1 MSLVFRVSL
10 TPSVPHSVCPSLRL
24 SLGMSSEAP
33 ADANGSHTAGRAQYV
48 LTAEVKDDRSSTN
61 DLGSAP
67 RNTATAAISPRA
79 LALPTHPAISA
90 PGSAS
95 NSRPNTARQLHPTVS
110 PSPRASPY
118 ASSQGPISPGGVAAQ
133 AQALSS
139 PSASTAKMLPVH
151 ASVSDDAETSNDAVM
166 LASPS
171 AIAASPRSY
180 PNKETSTA
188 ANDGSSKEK
197 DAHSGKE
204 LVPAAT
210 NSAAAKYLQLQH
222 RLREHW
228 KDCPDLY
235 IHYNN
240 LHYTL
245 RVPVVEISTPS
256 FLRAGAALIF
266 RLVKALDVTGYLKKN
281 DRTLDLHALAACNG
295 RIAPGLMTLVL
306 APPGHG
312 KSTYLKALAGRLNR
326 DSKLQGA
333 ITYNGLTAAQV
344 RQRGVVLPKL
354 AMYVG
359 QTDMHFPTLTVKET
373 LSFAAQNSCASTE
386 PFGDA
391 VLDQMES
398 ERAERLIHMIGL
410 EEATNTIIGNDLLR
424 GVSGGQ
430 RKRVTLGE
438 MLITNSRAFFLDEVS
453 TGLDSAITFHIF
465 NALRSYCHECRNSVV
480 TALLQ
485 PTPETYGLF
494 DEVVLLR
501 DGEVVYHGPREGVRP
516 FFSEQLGFPIPD
528 DEDEAGFVVDYLTN
542 PTLLMENQRRKRE
555 RAQRM
560 AEYAAGR
567 EVSRSGKHRDSD
579 EEKHTHDSTQVASV
593 THRDDE
599 STEHSTVKPT
609 YAPSANTN
617 SYSHSKVAPALET
630 ADMAQRFRQSTYYR
644 ELMMDAEASQ
654 QLVQSD
660 SRYSLDPT
668 HWSSFSQQQ
677 YAQPFPHTWPRHFHM
692 AVTRQG
698 KLFWRNKQVLIP
710 RIFQAVLM
718 GIVYGTLFYKLN
730 IGDYQSKMGLLMYLT
745 MFGAFANLSELPVAA
760 EARAVVTKQLD
771 SSFYPTLPYIF
782 SVIFLSL
789 PLLVVET
796 FIFGTLMYWLP
807 GFVPDAGRFFFWLL
821 VLFCGSLALST
832 FFRTIS
838 YVTPNPDV
846 ARQLD
851 FPFILLFVIF
861 GGFLIPY
868 NEIPHWLIWVFW
880 ISPLSWSVRS
890 LALNEFKSSRY
901 DGLNDSGQRL
911 GDFYMGTFDVS
922 TNSQYKWAGVGY
934 LLGFF
939 LTWAIVSSYAIT
951 YIRAGGALG
960 TKRLPPVDN
969 KQLQAQGLQ
978 VADGGMVDS
987 SGKPVQPAVTD
998 TTATALSSAATTLAS
1013 NVGAPMGAAVSVTNS
1028 AAARNPLTAPTQVGG
1043 HLSLPISV
1051 QPKLASRG
1059 KSSFQ
1064 MSGMPFTPV
1073 TLAWRDIHY
1082 YVDVGGRKSKVTKH
1096 LLKGINGFSKPG
1108 TLTALMGSSGAGK
1121 TTLMDVI
1128 AGRKTM
1134 GKITGDILV
1143 NGRPKDTKS
1152 FNNLTG
1158 YVEQQDLHMGL
1169 HTVREALDFSAKIRL
1184 PASVTKKQRD
1194 DWVEEVMQLVGLA
1207 RIGHR
1212 IIGDAATPGLSPGQ
1226 MKLVTIAVELV
1237 ANPSVLFLDEPTSG
1251 LDAPSAYR
1259 IMKAVSR
1266 IAQTGRSVL
1275 CTIHQPSSEL
1285 FFMFDRLL
1293 LLRSGGEEVF
1303 FGDIGPHAAALVD
1316 YFENSSTSKQPPRLP
1331 AGQNPAN
1338 WMLDV
1343 IGAGVHSDEGGAI
1356 AALDFEA
1363 QDWHAIWKASKL
1375 RADAAAETEFLSHP
1389 GNAGEDAIE
1398 AVRHQPYIGW
1408 WSRYYQVQKRYYV
1421 MHWRNVP
1428 TNLSRLILMIVL
1440 GVLLGLIY
1448 LQINRS
1454 SFTGVVSFLAV
1465 IFLGIA
1471 FPASVST
1478 ASAFPSFFRQR
1489 AVYYRESTIGMY
1501 DYWTFSLGMTVVELP
1516 YIFFALIFFVV
1527 PFYFM
1532 VGFVYSGTLFFKFL
1546 LVVYVQA
1553 LVYMFLSQLWMALC
1567 PSQISS
1573 NIINGLFMSLF
1584 FMFGGLFIKASAMP
1598 SGWKWYTAHTHT
1610 RAISTSSM
1618 GQRTLCVETAV
1629 YLPLPAAMSV
1639 GC

>member
-1 MSLVFRVSL
+1 M
-10 TPSVPHSVCPSLRL
+10 
-24 SLGMSSEAP
+24 
-33 ADANGSHTAGRAQYV
+33 
-48 LTAEVKDDRSSTN
+48 
-61 DLGSAP
+61 
-67 RNTATAAISPRA
+67 
-79 LALPTHPAISA
+79 
-90 PGSAS
+90 
-95 NSRPNTARQLHPTVS
+95 
-110 PSPRASPY
+110 
-118 ASSQGPISPGGVAAQ
+118 AAQ

-851 FPFILLFVIF
+851 FPFIHPVRHLWRLPHPLQRDPALAGVDLLDLPAVV
-861 GGFLIPY
+861 GRALAGSERVQELA
-868 NEIPHWLIWVFW
+868 LR
-880 ISPLSWSVRS
+880 LRRS
-890 LALNEFKSSRY
+890 L
-901 DGLNDSGQRL
+901 NDQPGQRAGRL
-911 GDFYMGTFDVS
+911 LPGHQFDVS
-922 TNSQYKWAGVGY
+922 PPTTQYKWSGRGLPARLLLHVGR
-934 LLGFF
+934 L
-939 LTWAIVSSYAIT
+939 VSSVCHYLHPRRRTRWARSACRSVDAKAAAGR
-951 YIRAGGALG
+951 RACRWLMG
-960 TKRLPPVDN
+960 RIVN
-969 KQLQAQGLQ
+969 SSR
-978 VADGGMVDS
+978 DS
-987 SGKPVQPAVTD
+987 QCSRRGTD
-998 TTATALSSAATTLAS
+998 TVAS
-1013 NVGAPMGAAVSVTNS
+1013 GCGQCGLLHAGFSTVGAPMGSGHHHQLTAWPP
-1028 AAARNPLTAPTQVGG
+1028 RNPLTVPTQVGG
-1043 HLSLPISV
+1043 SHVSVPISV
-1051 QPKLASRG
+1051 CSPRCARSG
-1059 KSSFQ
+1059 KSFV
-1064 MSGMPFTPV
+1064 PDERHAV
-1073 TLAWRDIHY
+1073 HARH
-1082 YVDVGGRKSKVTKH
+1082 
-1096 LLKGINGFSKPG
+1096 
-1108 TLTALMGSSGAGK
+1108 AGLEATS
-1121 TTLMDVI
+1121 TTGWTW
-1128 AGRKTM
+1128 ARQQ
-1134 GKITGDILV
+1134 
-1143 NGRPKDTKS
+1143 
-1152 FNNLTG
+1152 
-1158 YVEQQDLHMGL
+1158 EQ
-1169 HTVREALDFSAKIRL
+1169 
-1184 PASVTKKQRD
+1184 
-1194 DWVEEVMQLVGLA
+1194 
-1207 RIGHR
+1207 GH
-1212 IIGDAATPGLSPGQ
+1212 
-1226 MKLVTIAVELV
+1226 
-1237 ANPSVLFLDEPTSG
+1237 
-1251 LDAPSAYR
+1251 
-1259 IMKAVSR
+1259 
-1266 IAQTGRSVL
+1266 
-1275 CTIHQPSSEL
+1275 
-1285 FFMFDRLL
+1285 
-1293 LLRSGGEEVF
+1293 
-1303 FGDIGPHAAALVD
+1303 
-1316 YFENSSTSKQPPRLP
+1316 
-1331 AGQNPAN
+1331 
-1338 WMLDV
+1338 
-1343 IGAGVHSDEGGAI
+1343 
-1356 AALDFEA
+1356 
-1363 QDWHAIWKASKL
+1363 
-1375 RADAAAETEFLSHP
+1375 
-1389 GNAGEDAIE
+1389 
-1398 AVRHQPYIGW
+1398 
-1408 WSRYYQVQKRYYV
+1408 
-1421 MHWRNVP
+1421 
-1428 TNLSRLILMIVL
+1428 
-1440 GVLLGLIY
+1440 
-1448 LQINRS
+1448 
-1454 SFTGVVSFLAV
+1454 
-1465 IFLGIA
+1465 
-1471 FPASVST
+1471 
-1478 ASAFPSFFRQR
+1478 
-1489 AVYYRESTIGMY
+1489 
-1501 DYWTFSLGMTVVELP
+1501 
-1516 YIFFALIFFVV
+1516 
-1527 PFYFM
+1527 
-1532 VGFVYSGTLFFKFL
+1532 
-1546 LVVYVQA
+1546 QA
-1553 LVYMFLSQLWMALC
+1553 LC
-1567 PSQISS
+1567 
-1573 NIINGLFMSLF
+1573 
-1584 FMFGGLFIKASAMP
+1584 
-1598 SGWKWYTAHTHT
+1598 
-1610 RAISTSSM
+1610 
-1618 GQRTLCVETAV
+1618 
-1629 YLPLPAAMSV
+1629 
-1639 GC
+1639 